1 MKKIASILFA
11 AALGAIAPAS
21 PAMASP
27 AGEAL
32 SLCLADNTTG
42 RDRKDLARWIFLA
55 MSAHPEIRN
64 ISNVS
69 QAQRDDINRGMG
81 KIITKL
87 LTERCPAQARS
98 AMEREGSGALQT
110 AFGVVGQLAMQE
122 LMSNPE
128 VTASVGEYVK
138 YIDQGRMNSVFNS
151 R

>member
-1 MKKIASILFA
+1 MKKLASALAVAAFA
-11 AALGAIAPAS
+11 ATIPAAT
-21 PAMASP
+21 AMASP
-27 AGEAL
+27 AADAL
-32 SLCLADNTTG
+32 SACLADNTTG

-69 QAQRDDINRGMG
+69 QAQRDEINRGMG
-81 KIITKL
+81 NIITKL
-87 LTERCPAQARS
+87 LTERCPSQARI

-138 YIDQGRMNSVFNS
+138 YIDQNKMNAVFS
-151 R
+151 RK